1 MPILKVIYKVP
12 FFIFFLIVIRY
23 NVNSLF
29 SVKHQH
35 QCFLL
40 IIFATPGS
48 ILLWL
53 YWPSFNALLASD
65 DARHRA
71 YINTYISLLAAT
83 VCTFIASTIFGS
95 GRRFQAVDVQNA
107 TLAGGAFHRSIIN
120 EHILQE
126 RDMTCLIRRSDCWSH
141 C

>member
-1 MPILKVIYKVP
+1 M
-12 FFIFFLIVIRY
+12 
-23 NVNSLF
+23 
-29 SVKHQH
+29 
-35 QCFLL
+35 
-40 IIFATPGS
+40 
-48 ILLWL
+48 WL

-107 TLAGGAFHRSIIN
+107 TLAGCWVLHNSIIIIN
-120 EHILQE
+120 
-126 RDMTCLIRRSDCWSH
+126 TSYKSH
-141 C
+141 G

>member
-1 MPILKVIYKVP
+1 MDIL
-12 FFIFFLIVIRY
+12 FW
-23 NVNSLF
+23 
-29 SVKHQH
+29 
-35 QCFLL
+35 
-40 IIFATPGS
+40 IIPVTLGS

-107 TLAGGAFHRSIIN
+107 TLAGEVMS
-120 EHILQE
+120 
-126 RDMTCLIRRSDCWSH
+126 SH
-141 C
+141 EFFT

>member
-1 MPILKVIYKVP
+1 MVGLTMMFRNFDYTEDKQGTTSTTDVFSLLGVTSSE
-12 FFIFFLIVIRY
+12 
-23 NVNSLF
+23 NS
-29 SVKHQH
+29 
-35 QCFLL
+35 FLL
-40 IIFATPGS
+40 IIFTTPGS

-107 TLAGGAFHRSIIN
+107 TLAGCWVLHNSIIN
-120 EHILQE
+120 QHILQE
-126 RDMTCLIRRSDCWSH
+126 PWVA
-141 C
+141 

>member
-1 MPILKVIYKVP
+1 MDIL
-12 FFIFFLIVIRY
+12 FW
-23 NVNSLF
+23 
-29 SVKHQH
+29 
-35 QCFLL
+35 
-40 IIFATPGS
+40 IIFVTLGS

-107 TLAGGAFHRSIIN
+107 TLAGEVMSTG
-120 EHILQE
+120 
-126 RDMTCLIRRSDCWSH
+126 H
-141 C
+141 CPAMNFSLDH